1 MSKTRYMSITPHIYI
16 RMLDGETKEQCED
29 RLVERIDPDGSAV
42 IGWDESKVEINEE
55 GRSIWTTTMNIS
67 QVINHTCNAPRVM
80 TLEEVEEALD
90 TVVWVDRPL
99 FDNLSSEYALIDSY
113 SRKLQI
119 VELRYPFCDK
129 DYRERSDYAT
139 YGKTWRCWTS
149 RPTDEQRKAVKWE

>member
-29 RLVERIDPDGSAV
+29 RLIERIDPDGSA
-42 IGWDESKVEINEE
+42 IMGWDESKVEIDEE
-55 GRSIWTTTMNIS
+55 GRSIWTTMNQSGPRCERLTKNTILD
-67 QVINHTCNAPRVM
+67 APRVM

-139 YGKTWRCWTS
+139 YG
-149 RPTDEQRKAVKWE
+149 